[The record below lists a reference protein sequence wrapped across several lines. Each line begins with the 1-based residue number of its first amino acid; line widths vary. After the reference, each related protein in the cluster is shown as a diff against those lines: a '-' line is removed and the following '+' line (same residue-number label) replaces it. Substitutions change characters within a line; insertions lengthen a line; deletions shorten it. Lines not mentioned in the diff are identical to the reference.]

1 MFGLSMFRR
10 RLYSNFQKNTNPLIQ
25 KIKRQ
30 RAALI
35 SEKRNDFLFEAY
47 RKDFEYAESIKL
59 PSAEF
64 SYGLFASKRLRAS
77 VAQGR
82 HLVTI
87 KLKTQ

>member
-1 MFGLSMFRR
+1 M
-10 RLYSNFQKNTNPLIQ
+10 TNGHVQFAGIDH
-25 KIKRQ
+25 KVT
-30 RAALI
+30 
-35 SEKRNDFLFEAY
+35 SEVCEVVGNDFLFEAY
-47 RKDFEYAESIKL
+47 RKDFEYAGSIKL